1 MSQPGAKY
9 LNEKSLKALELLR
22 SHPYPVDNFH
32 TSKRYAVLVA
42 LIANN
47 DGDLEVI
54 LTVRSTLLRTGA
66 GDSACPGGKMDL
78 DDVDLIATAKR
89 EAWEEV
95 RLPPSESQLLTISAP
110 ILSRQMQLV
119 TPIVVYCPNMTT
131 ADISSLCPNPGEVDA
146 IFTTPLEYF
155 LNPQPELHSFI
166 EMQWTHSLHRIHS
179 FEGCGAS
186 NHVIREQ
193 ELTSKNDR
201 RPTSS
206 LASSRKIDRTNVGWI
221 VYGMTANILLEVGKI
236 AYQREPAFQMYA
248 QGQITDVGRNAEWFN
263 DSFRPRSSL

>member
-22 SHPYPVDNFH
+22 AQPYPVDNFH

-47 DGDLEVI
+47 DGDLE
-54 LTVRSTLLRTGA
+54 
-66 GDSACPGGKMDL
+66 
-78 DDVDLIATAKR
+78 KR

-119 TPIVVYCPNMTT
+119 TPIVVYCPNMTA

-206 LASSRKIDRTNVGWI
+206 LVSSRKIDRTNVGWI
-221 VYGMTANILLEVGKI
+221 VYGMTANILLEVAKI

-248 QGQITDVGRNAEWFN
+248 QGQITDVGRNAEWYN